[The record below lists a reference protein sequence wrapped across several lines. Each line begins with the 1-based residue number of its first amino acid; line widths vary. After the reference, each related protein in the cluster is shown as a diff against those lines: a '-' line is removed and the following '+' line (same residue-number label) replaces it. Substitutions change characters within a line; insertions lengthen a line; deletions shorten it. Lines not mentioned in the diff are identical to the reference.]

1 MLDEFETGRLSNED
15 FFNPVD
21 QTSNLTVTLSGASYG
36 YFYSNSTCTT
46 AITSLTIAASSNS
59 QTFYFKDLIG
69 ENVTISAASATHLR
83 GIKDSMKHNEEKQP
97 QPPTPLQRA
106 RQILATAPAA
116 LVTIQADGTLMI
128 VTSAGR
134 IEVSGE
140 LIYRID

>member
-1 MLDEFETGRLSNED
+1 
-15 FFNPVD
+15 
-21 QTSNLTVTLSGASYG
+21 
-36 YFYSNSTCTT
+36 
-46 AITSLTIAASSNS
+46 
-59 QTFYFKDLIG
+59 
-69 ENVTISAASATHLR
+69 
-83 GIKDSMKHNEEKQP
+83 MKHNEEKQP